1 MLRELEKEINQLKQ
15 MYKNQGKTLNRLKEE
30 LAENKNQTGLLKATY
45 RISQNNQK
53 QDEAWFHR

>member
-53 QDEAWFHR
+53 QDEA